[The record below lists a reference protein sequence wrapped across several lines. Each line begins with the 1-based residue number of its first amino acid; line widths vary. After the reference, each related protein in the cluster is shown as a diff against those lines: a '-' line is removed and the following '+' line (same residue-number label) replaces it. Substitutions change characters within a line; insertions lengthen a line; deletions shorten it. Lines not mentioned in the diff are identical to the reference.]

1 MSGPGRRMTHG
12 ALRPLSSFEA
22 YARGV
27 ETASPKANKALMDGV
42 KGEVMSGESEAP
54 AYELPLLFPYQSYF
68 SDALGPF
75 AIAAQPANQ
84 AIVPSTQPDKPVQ
97 VAGYA
102 LGLHPSSET
111 PVAVQFFTGA
121 QQGAS
126 ATYRL
131 KPGEIIR
138 PHGRPKGIGFS
149 GQFSGFTYG
158 LPFGWLGGGSALLV
172 VFRTADATA
181 NWIDHNEIV
190 FHRVRLPIY
199 TPAELPAL
207 VPLDLN
213 WPTRFP
219 WPNAISKKAATAG
232 ITQRGQP
239 ALAMN
244 PTRTLMRL
252 RLGTIADAAGA
263 SMRVYFRIADVLAQ
277 TNGEFSLDA
286 NDTAFTDYTW
296 GSYAPQAGAP
306 APYATANE
314 MTFMTGE
321 LERLACNDGAIVL
334 GSTHAELI
342 GQFVDFVRYGR
353 L

>member
-1 MSGPGRRMTHG
+1 VNHL
-12 ALRPLSSFEA
+12 LRPLSQFEA

-27 ETASPKANKALMDGV
+27 ETASPKADKALRDGV
-42 KGEVMSGESEAP
+42 KGQVMSGETEAP

-68 SDALGPF
+68 STSLGAQ
-75 AIAAQPANQ
+75 AILPQPANNP
-84 AIVPSTQPDKPVQ
+84 IVPSTQPDRPVQ

-138 PHGRPKGIGFS
+138 PHGRPKGPGHS

-181 NWIDHNEIV
+181 QWFDHNEVIY
-190 FHRVRLPIY
+190 HRVRLPIVAAASL
-199 TPAELPAL
+199 PATAAL
-207 VPLDLN
+207 VPN

-219 WPNAISKKAATAG
+219 WPNAVSALSSAAG

-239 ALAMN
+239 ALAVH

-252 RLGTIADAAGA
+252 ASVTGAALLA
-263 SMRVYFRIADVLAQ
+263 PATMRIYFRIADALAQ
-277 TNGEFSLDA
+277 EAFGTAGEVQNNVS
-286 NDTAFTDYTW
+286 DTAFIDYVW
-296 GSYAPQAGAP
+296 GSFAQQAGAA
-306 APYATANE
+306 APYATSTP
-314 MTFMTGE
+314 MTILTGE
-321 LERLACNDGAIVL
+321 MERLACNDGAIVL
-334 GSTHAELI
+334 SSDAATLNDGGAL
-342 GQFVDFVRYGR
+342 VDFVRYGR